1 MITFVPSSD
10 KTDTTSLFVGIQSSY
25 PLGQTIWFRRICAS
39 EMERTLLEEHLS
51 SCISKRMERMR
62 SILYRI
68 GWKHK
73 ASKKVKKW
81 ASFSS
86 STDIERYEEQQL

>member
-1 MITFVPSSD
+1 MITFGPSSD
-10 KTDTTSLFVGIQSSY
+10 KTDTTSLFVGIESIY
-25 PLGQTIWFRRICAS
+25 PLGQTIWFRRVCAS
-39 EMERTLLEEHLS
+39 EIERALLESHLS
-51 SCISKRMERMR
+51 DCIGKRMECIR
-62 SILYRI
+62 SALYRI

-86 STDIERYEEQQL
+86 SIDTEEYEEQQL